1 MGYYRNYRRPKP
13 ETIPVSEE
21 LTARLE
27 RVAVE
32 LKPHLTD
39 WEQGFMES
47 ITEAYKKWSGLTVGQ
62 HRTFEKIEKKYDP
75 ETLASKSAWAD
86 SFDDEKRKVLN
97 LITQY
102 YKGNGYFKGLVAKI
116 ESDPSFVPCETT
128 WKKFVENKYAQKV
141 LAAKSR
147 ESKFEAGGFA
157 LLRDTFTRTGP
168 GVWSSAALAT
178 VMPRDL
184 RDRKGRTVLV
194 LKQSERLSTDKVWTC
209 CFLDDPMNQWEVE
222 ERWLKKHRM
231 PKKQKE
237 M

>member
-27 RVAVE
+27 RVGAE

-47 ITEAYKKWSGLTVGQ
+47 VTEAYKKWNGLTVGQ
-62 HRTFEKIEKKYDP
+62 HRTFEKIESKYDP
-75 ETLASKSAWAD
+75 ETLAAKSAWAD
-86 SFDDEKRKVLN
+86 AFSDEKRKTLKLVAD
-97 LITQY
+97 Y
-102 YKGNGYFKGLVAKI
+102 YRVTGYFTGLVAKI
-116 ESDPSFVPCETT
+116 DTDPNFVPSESC
-128 WKKFVENKYAQKV
+128 WNKFVENKYAQKV
-141 LAAKSR
+141 LAAQAR

-157 LLRDTFTRTGP
+157 LLRDTFQTRGP
-168 GVWSSAALAT
+168 GFWGGSS
-178 VMPRDL
+178 VPRDA

-194 LKQSERLSTDKVWTC
+194 LKASDRLSTDKVLTC
-209 CFLDDPMNQWEVE
+209 CFLDDPINQWDVE

-231 PKKQKE
+231 PKK
-237 M
+237 

>member
-47 ITEAYKKWSGLTVGQ
+47 ITEAYKKWNGLTVGQ
-62 HRTFEKIEKKYDP
+62 HRTFEKIESKYDP
-75 ETLASKSAWAD
+75 ETLAAKSAWAD
-86 SFDDEKRKVLN
+86 AFDEEKRKTLKLVAD
-97 LITQY
+97 Y
-102 YKGNGYFKGLVAKI
+102 YRTTGYFARLVAKI
-116 ESDPSFVPCETT
+116 DTDPSFVPSESC
-128 WKKFVENKYAQKV
+128 WNKFVENKYAKKV
-141 LAAKSR
+141 LDAQKR
-147 ESKFEAGGFA
+147 ESNFAPGGFA
-157 LLRDTFTRTGP
+157 LLRDTFNRNNP
-168 GVWSSAALAT
+168 GFWGDKKAV
-178 VMPRDL
+178 PRDR

-194 LKQSERLSTDKVWTC
+194 LKPSERLSTDKVWNC
-209 CFLDDPMNQWEVE
+209 CFLDDPLTQWEVE

-231 PKKQKE
+231 PKK
-237 M
+237 

>member
-47 ITEAYKKWSGLTVGQ
+47 ITEAYKKWNGLTVGQ

-75 ETLASKSAWAD
+75 DTLAAKSAWTD
-86 SFDDEKRKVLN
+86 TFDDEKRKTLKLVAD
-97 LITQY
+97 Y
-102 YKGNGYFKGLVAKI
+102 YRTTSYFAGLVAKI
-116 ESDPSFVPCETT
+116 DTDPNYVPSESC
-128 WKKFVENKYAQKV
+128 WNKFVENKYAQKV
-141 LAAKSR
+141 LAALAR
-147 ESKFEAGGFA
+147 ESNFSAGGFA
-157 LLRDTFTRTGP
+157 LLRDTFSRSGP
-168 GVWSSAALAT
+168 GFWGEASS
-178 VMPRDL
+178 MPRDA

-194 LKQSERLSTDKVWTC
+194 LKPSERLSTDKVWTC
-209 CFLDDPMNQWEVE
+209 CFLDNPLAQWEVE

-231 PKKQKE
+231 PKKK
-237 M
+237 